1 MKPSL
6 ESVLSELASRKIN
19 SFKIEDYLFKQ
30 QLDFVRDPA
39 RFKCAVTTRRSG
51 KTVSCAADLL
61 ATALTEP
68 FLVCLYI
75 TLSRTNAKKL
85 VWRELKKINKQFTL
99 GFSFN
104 ESELSAEA
112 SNGSVIYCSGASDKT
127 EIEKFRGLA
136 LKKVYID
143 EGQSFPGYIEELID
157 EVLAPALMDHMGSLI
172 LIGTPG
178 PVPTGYFYDCSK
190 GKYSEAWSHHFW
202 TCFENP
208 HLEDAQA
215 AIDQEMKRMGV
226 DKKHPKIQ
234 REWYGKW
241 MLDTNSLVYHYS
253 EKVNDYEELPKGPL
267 NYILGVDLG
276 FNDADALAVLAW
288 SDASPNTY
296 LVEEQIARKQGIT
309 ELVVEIER
317 LRSKYDITKVVVDQ
331 GGLGKKI
338 AEELSKR
345 YKIGVQAAEKVRKVE
360 FIELMNDCM
369 RTGTLRAKKGSRFA
383 DDCMKVEWDNDKSTP
398 DKKVISKRFHS
409 DICEAVLYAWR
420 ESYGFTHQP
429 DKVKPN
435 YLSKEWAKA
444 EEDRM
449 FEDELE
455 KLTKEK
461 EDGSSIWND
470 DY

>member
-6 ESVLSELASRKIN
+6 ESVLSELASRKE
-19 SFKIEDYLFKQ
+19 SHFKIEDYLFKQ
-30 QLDFVRDPA
+30 QLEFVKDPS
-39 RFKCAVTTRRSG
+39 RFKLALTTRRAG
-51 KTVSCAADLL
+51 KTVSCAAALIS
-61 ATALTEP
+61 TALSEP

-75 TLSRTNAKKL
+75 TLSRTNAKKI
-85 VWRELKKINKQFTL
+85 VWRELKKIDRQFNL
-99 GFSFN
+99 KFDFN
-104 ESELSAEA
+104 ESELSAQA
-112 SNGSVIYCSGASDKT
+112 PNGSIIYCSGASDRT

-136 LKKVYID
+136 IKLCFID
-143 EGQSFPGYIEELID
+143 ECQSFPDYIRELID
-157 EVLAPALMDHMGSLI
+157 DVIAPALMDHAGTLC

-178 PVPTGYFYDCSK
+178 PIPTGFFYDASQGGYWSK
-190 GKYSEAWSHHFW
+190 HMWTFW
-202 TCFENP
+202 DNPYIKNAKAVFEEE
-208 HLEDAQA
+208 LRR
-215 AIDQEMKRMGV
+215 KGV
-226 DKKHPKIQ
+226 DASNPSIQ

-241 MLDTNSLVYHYS
+241 VLDTDSLVYHYDA
-253 EKVNDYEELPKGPL
+253 KVNHYEELPKGKL

-296 LVEEQIARKQGIT
+296 LVEEKVARKQGIT
-309 ELVVEIER
+309 ELVAEIEL
-317 LRSKYDITKVVVDQ
+317 LRKKYDISKVIVDQ

-360 FIELMNDCM
+360 FIELMNDCL
-369 RTGTLRAKKGSRFA
+369 RTGTLKALKDSRFA

-420 ESYGFTHQP
+420 ESYSFTHQVAKQQP
-429 DKVKPN
+429 K
-435 YLSKEWAKA
+435 YLSKEWAKE

-455 KLTKEK
+455 RLTKQK
-461 EDGSSIWND
+461 EDGSSIWD
-470 DY
+470 D